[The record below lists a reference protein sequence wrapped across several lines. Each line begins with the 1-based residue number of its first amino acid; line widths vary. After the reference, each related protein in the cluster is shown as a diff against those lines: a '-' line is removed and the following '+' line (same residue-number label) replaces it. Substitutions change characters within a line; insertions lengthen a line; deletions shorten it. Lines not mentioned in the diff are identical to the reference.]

1 MLSATA
7 SALSRTLS
15 AAALMLSAA
24 FSSWSEAMA
33 FEVLSAIASRLSAVA
48 SMLSATMSALFST
61 AAASG
66 DLLHAARVIRPAA
79 ATTKAIFFINLLPSN
94 NVRGRPDRRREGLAN
109 KGCCT
114 CVNRQIHLADRLC
127 DGFPRIVARWDSVGL
142 PSRARALMWRATAE
156 SSSIQPFLGAVP
168 AMAVQYTY
176 VMKGLTKTFP
186 GANKPVL
193 NNIHLQF
200 LPSAKIAIIGPNG

>member
-94 NVRGRPDRRREGLAN
+94 NVRGRPDRRREGPAN

-114 CVNRQIHLADRLC
+114 CVNRQIHLADRFR
-127 DGFPRIVARWDSVGL
+127 DGFLGIVARWH
-142 PSRARALMWRATAE
+142 SRGFAFARAGSYVARDTE
-156 SSSIQPFLGAVP
+156 ISSNPAFLGAFP
-168 AMAVQYTY
+168 AMA
-176 VMKGLTKTFP
+176 
-186 GANKPVL
+186 
-193 NNIHLQF
+193 
-200 LPSAKIAIIGPNG
+200 